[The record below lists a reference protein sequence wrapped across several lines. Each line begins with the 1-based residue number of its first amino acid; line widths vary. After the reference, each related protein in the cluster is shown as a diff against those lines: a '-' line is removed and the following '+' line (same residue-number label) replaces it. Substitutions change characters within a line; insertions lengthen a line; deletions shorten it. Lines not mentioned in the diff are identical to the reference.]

1 MGMMRAA
8 TAVIRA
14 TLSEDH
20 ASLTDVTEIFEQ
32 SPPSRVPIHFGS
44 RVVPAPDG
52 TVWITTGERG
62 GTPGLSGVAQDVSTT
77 YGAVVR
83 VTPTA
88 RPPRE
93 TRSSTIPAPRPNA

>member
-1 MGMMRAA
+1 VIYLSFAKPMGLMRAA

-32 SPPSRVPIHFGS
+32 SPPPACRSIS
-44 RVVPAPDG
+44 AAAWSPAPDG

-62 GTPGLSGVAQDVSTT
+62 GTPGLRGSRRTC
-77 YGAVVR
+77 
-83 VTPTA
+83 
-88 RPPRE
+88 RPPMA
-93 TRSSTIPAPRPNA
+93 RSCA

>member
-1 MGMMRAA
+1 VIYLSFAKPMGLMRAA

-62 GTPGLSGVAQDVSTT
+62 GTPGLRGLRRMS
-77 YGAVVR
+77 R
-83 VTPTA
+83 PPTA
-88 RPPRE
+88 R
-93 TRSSTIPAPRPNA
+93 SCA